1 MFDLK
6 VKKSIGAKSNKEY
19 VVLYAD
25 LGYTEKAITFKID
38 DIADLLHKFPDELLA
53 ELELDKPI
61 KVGQIGVK

>member
-19 VVLYAD
+19 VVLYVD
-25 LGYTEKAITFKID
+25 LGYAEKAITFKIT
-38 DIADLLHKFPDELLA
+38 DIAEMLHKFPDELQN
-53 ELELDKPI
+53 ELELNKPI